1 MALDDFSIIALN
13 YHSDLERDAGGWEA
27 DGFVRLQNSLPQSYS
42 LSFIRMGSKASV
54 VPLELDEHNKLSYEF
69 TLEEGDEPAVL
80 IISGTTLY
88 TREKALYRIS
98 ID

>member
-1 MALDDFSIIALN
+1 MALDDFSITALN
-13 YHSDLERDAGGWEA
+13 YHSDLEGMLAVEA